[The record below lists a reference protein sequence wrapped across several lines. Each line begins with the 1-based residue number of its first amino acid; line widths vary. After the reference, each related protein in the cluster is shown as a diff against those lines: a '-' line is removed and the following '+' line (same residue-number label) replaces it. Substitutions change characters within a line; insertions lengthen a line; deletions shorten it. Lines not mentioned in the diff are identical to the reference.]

1 MKILMVC
8 LGNICRSPLA
18 EGILQAKAR
27 THNLPWQVDSAGTGA
42 YHVGEQ
48 PDPRSQ
54 AVAHKYGLD
63 ISTQRAR
70 QFKASDFDR
79 FDLIFA
85 MDSRNY
91 QNILRLAKEEEQRE
105 RVKLIL
111 EFTGSNERNVPDPYW
126 DDNGFEHVY
135 QLLDTAC
142 ERIVDIVGEKVS

>member
-1 MKILMVC
+1 M
-8 LGNICRSPLA
+8 
-18 EGILQAKAR
+18 
-27 THNLPWQVDSAGTGA
+27 DSAGTGA

-54 AVAHKYGLD
+54 AVARKYGLD
-63 ISTQRAR
+63 ISYQRAR
-70 QFKASDFDR
+70 QFKAADLDE

-91 QNILRLAKEEEQRE
+91 QNMLQLAANEEQKQ

-111 EFTGSNERNVPDPYW
+111 EFTGSEERNVPDPYW

-142 ERIVDIVGEKVS
+142 DRIVDIVSEKVS